1 MSALRRVWMYSPMR
15 AAVLKNAKSQ
25 FMVGL
30 FLCAKCKI
38 FTDAPEVDHIIPV
51 GTGDWNSRIERLFCD
66 ASGLQVLCKEC
77 HKKKGEKK

>member
-15 AAVLKNAKSQ
+15 VEALKRCELKALKAWR
-25 FMVGL
+25 
-30 FLCAKCKI
+30 CAECERYTEK
-38 FTDAPEVDHIIPV
+38 PQVDHIIPV
-51 GTGDWNSRIERLFCD
+51 GSGDWNSRIERLFCD